1 MSYVNELI
9 DLYNKNQD
17 KIGVIEYR
25 GDIPYVLLP
34 PFHTTV
40 TAQIT
45 VTIDQN
51 GNFMRAE
58 LVAQDDKMTIIPV
71 TEKSGSRTAGKEPH
85 PLCDNLRYLAGDYK
99 DYYKDDGVCN
109 ELYMPQIEKW
119 EKSTYS
125 HEKVKA
131 IYLYLKKATL
141 IKDLVEQKII
151 KLNDNNQID
160 DKESVEGIVQT
171 KAFVR
176 FIIRSTGENL
186 HREIPDECWKD
197 RTLQDCY
204 IKYVRSQ
211 EREKGMCYLTGNME
225 SISYLHS
232 KKIRNEGD
240 GAKLI
245 SANDSQNFTYRGR
258 FANRE
263 EAVAVGSET
272 SQIVHNTLKWIIRKQ
287 GAFFDTMTIVT
298 WESDQ
303 LSMPKWNM
311 DTESIITE
319 YENEQE
325 ENDWDSWDD
334 DWSEE
339 EEVSDGNPITAE
351 KFYKALNGYG
361 KKVDNTSNMILLA
374 FDAATPGRLAMI
386 ENVTLDTARYLKNIE
401 KWHND
406 CNWIHEK
413 WKDGKRIQ
421 FWGMVGV
428 RDIADILFGIEN
440 KGKLSIVDGNGKKL
454 YAEVAKRLLPCIWYG
469 SNIPYDYVNLAVV
482 KASNPL
488 TYKERKNWERV
499 LTLACSM
506 VKKNEKD
513 RNKEEWNV
521 ALDKEQK
528 DRNYLY
534 GRLLA
539 VADRIEYR
547 TYDASDKGRVTNAK
561 RYMSTF
567 SQRPFETWKVIEENI
582 QPYMNKLGIK
592 ERRFYENLLDEI
604 CKLFEVE
611 TFLDNSKLDG
621 LYLLGFHSQSQD
633 LKEMKKE
640 NSEENLKESEEE
652 E

>member
-58 LVAQDDKMTIIPV
+58 LVVQDDKMTIIPV

-109 ELYMPQIEKW
+109 ELYMSQIEKW

-488 TYKERKNWERV
+488 TYKERKNWGRV

-521 ALDKEQK
+521 ALDKSAK
-528 DRNYLY
+528 DRSYLY

-539 VADRIEYR
+539 VADRIEYM
-547 TYDASDKGRVTNAK
+547 TYDAKDNGRITNAK

-567 SQRPFETWKVIEENI
+567 SQRPYETWKVIEENI
-582 QPYMNKLGIK
+582 QPYLAKLDVVK
-592 ERRFYENLLDEI
+592 RKYYENLLSEI
-604 CKLFEVE
+604 CNLFDIDKFKE
-611 TFLDNSKLDG
+611 NKKLDG
-621 LYLLGFHSQSQD
+621 LYLLGFHSQEYD
-633 LKEMKKE
+633 LRFKKE
-640 NSEENLKESEEE
+640 NSEEKKEEE
-652 E
+652 

>member
-9 DLYNKNQD
+9 DLYNKNQY

-109 ELYMPQIEKW
+109 ELYMSQIEKW

-160 DKESVEGIVQT
+160 DKENMEGIVQT

-521 ALDKEQK
+521 ALDKSAK
-528 DRNYLY
+528 DRSYLY

-539 VADRIEYR
+539 VADRIEYM
-547 TYDASDKGRVTNAK
+547 TYDAKDNGRITNAK

-567 SQRPFETWKVIEENI
+567 SQRPYETWKVIEENI
-582 QPYMNKLGIK
+582 QPYLAKLDVVK
-592 ERRFYENLLDEI
+592 RKYYENLLSEI
-604 CKLFEVE
+604 CNLFDIDKFKE
-611 TFLDNSKLDG
+611 NKKLDG
-621 LYLLGFHSQSQD
+621 LYLLGFHSQEYD
-633 LKEMKKE
+633 LRFKKE
-640 NSEENLKESEEE
+640 NSEEKKEEE
-652 E
+652 

>member
-45 VTIDQN
+45 VTINQN

-109 ELYMPQIEKW
+109 ELYMSQIEKW

-160 DKESVEGIVQT
+160 DKENMEGIVQT

-454 YAEVAKRLLPCIWYG
+454 YAEVTKRLLPCIWYG

-521 ALDKEQK
+521 ALDKSAK
-528 DRNYLY
+528 DRSYLY

-539 VADRIEYR
+539 VADRIEYM
-547 TYDASDKGRVTNAK
+547 TYDAKDNGRITNAK

-567 SQRPFETWKVIEENI
+567 SQRPYETWKVIEENI
-582 QPYMNKLGIK
+582 QPYLAKLDVVK
-592 ERRFYENLLDEI
+592 RKYYENLLSEI
-604 CKLFEVE
+604 CNLFDIDKFKE
-611 TFLDNSKLDG
+611 NKKLDG
-621 LYLLGFHSQSQD
+621 LYLLGFHSQEYD
-633 LKEMKKE
+633 LRFKKE
-640 NSEENLKESEEE
+640 NSEEKKEEE
-652 E
+652 

>member
-85 PLCDNLRYLAGDYK
+85 PLCDNLKYLAGDYK

-109 ELYMPQIEKW
+109 ELYMSQIEKW

-160 DKESVEGIVQT
+160 DKENMEGIVQT

-521 ALDKEQK
+521 ALDKSAK
-528 DRNYLY
+528 DRSYLY

-539 VADRIEYR
+539 VADRIEYM
-547 TYDASDKGRVTNAK
+547 TYDAKDNGRITNAK

-567 SQRPFETWKVIEENI
+567 SQRPYETWKVIEENI
-582 QPYMNKLGIK
+582 QPYLAKLDVVK
-592 ERRFYENLLDEI
+592 RKYYENLLSEI
-604 CKLFEVE
+604 CNLFDIDKFKE
-611 TFLDNSKLDG
+611 NKKLDG
-621 LYLLGFHSQSQD
+621 LYLLGFHSQEYD
-633 LKEMKKE
+633 LRFKKE
-640 NSEENLKESEEE
+640 NSEEKKEEE
-652 E
+652 

>member
-58 LVAQDDKMTIIPV
+58 LVAQDDKMTVIPV

-421 FWGMVGV
+421 FGGMVGV

-521 ALDKEQK
+521 ALDKSAK
-528 DRNYLY
+528 DRSYLY

-539 VADRIEYR
+539 VADRIEYM
-547 TYDASDKGRVTNAK
+547 TYDAKDNGRITNAK

-567 SQRPFETWKVIEENI
+567 PQRPYETWKVIEENI
-582 QPYMNKLGIK
+582 QPYLAKLDVVK
-592 ERRFYENLLDEI
+592 RKYYENLLSEI
-604 CKLFEVE
+604 CNLFDIDKFKE
-611 TFLDNSKLDG
+611 NKKLDG
-621 LYLLGFHSQSQD
+621 LYLLGFHSQEYD
-633 LKEMKKE
+633 LRFKKE
-640 NSEENLKESEEE
+640 NSEEKKEEE
-652 E
+652 

>member
-1 MSYVNELI
+1 M
-9 DLYNKNQD
+9 
-17 KIGVIEYR
+17 
-25 GDIPYVLLP
+25 
-34 PFHTTV
+34 
-40 TAQIT
+40 
-45 VTIDQN
+45 
-51 GNFMRAE
+51 
-58 LVAQDDKMTIIPV
+58 
-71 TEKSGSRTAGKEPH
+71 
-85 PLCDNLRYLAGDYK
+85 RYLAGDYK

-421 FWGMVGV
+421 FGGMVGV

-521 ALDKEQK
+521 ALDKSAK
-528 DRNYLY
+528 DRSYLY

-539 VADRIEYR
+539 VADRIEYM
-547 TYDASDKGRVTNAK
+547 TYDAKDNGRITNAK

-567 SQRPFETWKVIEENI
+567 SQRPYETWKVIEENI
-582 QPYMNKLGIK
+582 QPYLAKLDVVK
-592 ERRFYENLLDEI
+592 RKYYENLLSEI
-604 CKLFEVE
+604 CNLFDIDKFKE
-611 TFLDNSKLDG
+611 NKKLDG
-621 LYLLGFHSQSQD
+621 LYLLGFYSQEYD
-633 LKEMKKE
+633 LRFKKE
-640 NSEENLKESEEE
+640 NSEEKKEEE
-652 E
+652 

>member
-109 ELYMPQIEKW
+109 ELYMSQIEKW

-160 DKESVEGIVQT
+160 DKENMEGIVQT

-428 RDIADILFGIEN
+428 RNIADILFGIEN

-521 ALDKEQK
+521 ALDKSAK
-528 DRNYLY
+528 DRSYLY

-539 VADRIEYR
+539 VADRIEYM
-547 TYDASDKGRVTNAK
+547 TYDAKDNGRITNAK

-567 SQRPFETWKVIEENI
+567 SQRPYETWKVIEENI
-582 QPYMNKLGIK
+582 QPYLAKLDVVK
-592 ERRFYENLLDEI
+592 RKYYENLLSEI
-604 CKLFEVE
+604 CNLFDIDKFKE
-611 TFLDNSKLDG
+611 NKKLDG
-621 LYLLGFHSQSQD
+621 LYLLGFHSQEYD
-633 LKEMKKE
+633 LRFKKE
-640 NSEENLKESEEE
+640 NSEEKKEEE
-652 E
+652 

>member
-58 LVAQDDKMTIIPV
+58 LVVQDDKMTIIPV

-109 ELYMPQIEKW
+109 ELYMSQIEKW

-151 KLNDNNQID
+151 RLNDNNQID
-160 DKESVEGIVQT
+160 DKENMEGIVQT

-204 IKYVRSQ
+204 IQYVRSQ

-521 ALDKEQK
+521 ALDKSAK
-528 DRNYLY
+528 DRSYLY

-539 VADRIEYR
+539 VADRIEYM
-547 TYDASDKGRVTNAK
+547 TYDAKDNGRITNAK

-567 SQRPFETWKVIEENI
+567 SQRPYETWKVIEENI
-582 QPYMNKLGIK
+582 QPYLAKLDVVK
-592 ERRFYENLLDEI
+592 RKYYENLLSEI
-604 CKLFEVE
+604 CNLFDIDKFKE
-611 TFLDNSKLDG
+611 NKKLDG
-621 LYLLGFHSQSQD
+621 LYLLGFHSQEYD
-633 LKEMKKE
+633 LRFKKE
-640 NSEENLKESEEE
+640 NSEEKKEEE
-652 E
+652 

>member
-1 MSYVNELI
+1 MNYVNELI

-45 VTIDQN
+45 ETIDQN

-58 LVAQDDKMTIIPV
+58 LVVQDDKMTIIPV

-99 DYYKDDGVCN
+99 DYYKYDGVCN
-109 ELYMPQIEKW
+109 ELYMSQIEKW

-160 DKESVEGIVQT
+160 DKENMEGIVQT

-386 ENVTLDTARYLKNIE
+386 ENVTLDTVRYLKNIE

-521 ALDKEQK
+521 ALDKSAK
-528 DRNYLY
+528 DRSYLY

-539 VADRIEYR
+539 VADRIEYM
-547 TYDASDKGRVTNAK
+547 TYDAKDNGRITNAK

-567 SQRPFETWKVIEENI
+567 SQRPYETWKVIEENI
-582 QPYMNKLGIK
+582 QPYLAKLDVVK
-592 ERRFYENLLDEI
+592 RKYYENLLSEI
-604 CKLFEVE
+604 CNLFDIDKFKE
-611 TFLDNSKLDG
+611 NKKLDG
-621 LYLLGFHSQSQD
+621 LYLLGFHSQEYD
-633 LKEMKKE
+633 LRFKKE
-640 NSEENLKESEEE
+640 NSEEKKEEE
-652 E
+652 

>member
-413 WKDGKRIQ
+413 WKDRKRIQ

-521 ALDKEQK
+521 ALDKSAK
-528 DRNYLY
+528 DRSYLY

-539 VADRIEYR
+539 VADRIEYM
-547 TYDASDKGRVTNAK
+547 TYDAKDNGRITNAK

-567 SQRPFETWKVIEENI
+567 SQRPYETWKVIEENI
-582 QPYMNKLGIK
+582 QPYLAKLDVVK
-592 ERRFYENLLDEI
+592 RKYYENLLSEI
-604 CKLFEVE
+604 CNLFDIDKFKE
-611 TFLDNSKLDG
+611 NKKLDG
-621 LYLLGFHSQSQD
+621 LYLLGFHSQEYD
-633 LKEMKKE
+633 LRFKKE
-640 NSEENLKESEEE
+640 NSEEKKEEE
-652 E
+652 

>member
-1 MSYVNELI
+1 MNYVNELI

-58 LVAQDDKMTIIPV
+58 LVVQDDKMTIIPV

-109 ELYMPQIEKW
+109 ELYMSQIEKW

-160 DKESVEGIVQT
+160 DKENMEGIVQT

-386 ENVTLDTARYLKNIE
+386 ENVTLDTVRYLKNIE

-499 LTLACSM
+499 LSLACSM

-521 ALDKEQK
+521 ALDKSAK
-528 DRNYLY
+528 DRSYLY

-539 VADRIEYR
+539 VADRIEYM
-547 TYDASDKGRVTNAK
+547 TYDAKDNGRITNAK

-567 SQRPFETWKVIEENI
+567 SQRPYETWKVIEENI
-582 QPYMNKLGIK
+582 QPYLAKLDVVK
-592 ERRFYENLLDEI
+592 RKYYENLLSEI
-604 CKLFEVE
+604 CNLFDIDKFKE
-611 TFLDNSKLDG
+611 NKKLDG
-621 LYLLGFHSQSQD
+621 LYLLGFHSQEYD
-633 LKEMKKE
+633 LRFKKE
-640 NSEENLKESEEE
+640 NSEEKKEEE
-652 E
+652 

>member
-109 ELYMPQIEKW
+109 ELYMSQIEKW

-141 IKDLVEQKII
+141 IKELVEQKII

-160 DKESVEGIVQT
+160 DKENMEGIVQT

-521 ALDKEQK
+521 ALDKSAK
-528 DRNYLY
+528 DRSYLY

-539 VADRIEYR
+539 VADRIEYM
-547 TYDASDKGRVTNAK
+547 TYDAKDNGRITNAK

-567 SQRPFETWKVIEENI
+567 SQRPYETWKVIEENI
-582 QPYMNKLGIK
+582 QPYLAKLDVVK
-592 ERRFYENLLDEI
+592 RKYYENLLSEI
-604 CKLFEVE
+604 CNLFDIDKFKE
-611 TFLDNSKLDG
+611 NKKLDG
-621 LYLLGFHSQSQD
+621 LYLLGFHSQEYD
-633 LKEMKKE
+633 LRFKKE
-640 NSEENLKESEEE
+640 NSEEKKEEE
-652 E
+652 

>member
-109 ELYMPQIEKW
+109 ELYMSQIEKW

-160 DKESVEGIVQT
+160 DKENMEGIVQT

-211 EREKGMCYLTGNME
+211 EREKGTCYLTGNME

-428 RDIADILFGIEN
+428 RDIADILFGIEK

-521 ALDKEQK
+521 ALDKSAK
-528 DRNYLY
+528 DRSYLY

-539 VADRIEYR
+539 VADRIEYM
-547 TYDASDKGRVTNAK
+547 TYDAKDNGRITNAK

-567 SQRPFETWKVIEENI
+567 SQRPYETWKVIEENI
-582 QPYMNKLGIK
+582 QPYLAKLDVVK
-592 ERRFYENLLDEI
+592 RKYYENLLSEI
-604 CKLFEVE
+604 CNLFDIDKFKE
-611 TFLDNSKLDG
+611 NKKLDG
-621 LYLLGFHSQSQD
+621 LYLLGFHSQEYD
-633 LKEMKKE
+633 LRFKKE
-640 NSEENLKESEEE
+640 NSEEKKEEE
-652 E
+652 

>member
-1 MSYVNELI
+1 M
-9 DLYNKNQD
+9 
-17 KIGVIEYR
+17 IEYR

-45 VTIDQN
+45 VTIAQN

-58 LVAQDDKMTIIPV
+58 LVAQDDKMTVLPV

-421 FWGMVGV
+421 FGGMVGV

-521 ALDKEQK
+521 ALDKSAK
-528 DRNYLY
+528 DRSYLY

-539 VADRIEYR
+539 VADRIEYM
-547 TYDASDKGRVTNAK
+547 TYDAKDNGRITNAK

-567 SQRPFETWKVIEENI
+567 SQRPYETWKVIEENI
-582 QPYMNKLGIK
+582 QPYLAKLDVVK
-592 ERRFYENLLDEI
+592 RKYYENLLSEI
-604 CKLFEVE
+604 CNLFDIDKFKE
-611 TFLDNSKLDG
+611 NKKLDG
-621 LYLLGFHSQSQD
+621 LYLLGFHSQEYD
-633 LKEMKKE
+633 LRFKKE
-640 NSEENLKESEEE
+640 NSEEKKEEE
-652 E
+652 

>member
-109 ELYMPQIEKW
+109 ELYMSQIEKW

-160 DKESVEGIVQT
+160 DKENMEGIVQT

-186 HREIPDECWKD
+186 YREIPDECWKD

-521 ALDKEQK
+521 ALDKSAK
-528 DRNYLY
+528 DRSYLY

-539 VADRIEYR
+539 VADRIEYM
-547 TYDASDKGRVTNAK
+547 TYDAKDKGRITNAK

-567 SQRPFETWKVIEENI
+567 SQRPYETWKVIEENI
-582 QPYMNKLGIK
+582 QPYLAKLDVVK
-592 ERRFYENLLDEI
+592 RKYYENLLSEI
-604 CKLFEVE
+604 CNLFDIDKFKE
-611 TFLDNSKLDG
+611 NKKLDG
-621 LYLLGFHSQSQD
+621 LYLLGFHSQEYD
-633 LKEMKKE
+633 LRFKKE
-640 NSEENLKESEEE
+640 NSEEKKEEE
-652 E
+652 

>member
-58 LVAQDDKMTIIPV
+58 LVAQDDKMTVIPV

-109 ELYMPQIEKW
+109 ELYMSQIEKW

-421 FWGMVGV
+421 FGGMVGV

-521 ALDKEQK
+521 ALDKSAK
-528 DRNYLY
+528 DRSYLY

-539 VADRIEYR
+539 VADRIEYM
-547 TYDASDKGRVTNAK
+547 TYDAKDNGRITNAK

-567 SQRPFETWKVIEENI
+567 SQRPYETWKVIEENI
-582 QPYMNKLGIK
+582 QPYLAKLDVVK
-592 ERRFYENLLDEI
+592 RKYYENLLSEI
-604 CKLFEVE
+604 CNLFDIDKFKE
-611 TFLDNSKLDG
+611 NKKLDG
-621 LYLLGFHSQSQD
+621 LYLLGFHSQEYD
-633 LKEMKKE
+633 LRFKKE
-640 NSEENLKESEEE
+640 NSEEKKEEE
-652 E
+652 

>member
-58 LVAQDDKMTIIPV
+58 LVVQDDKMTIIPV

-109 ELYMPQIEKW
+109 ELYMSQIEKW

-160 DKESVEGIVQT
+160 DKENMEGIVQT

-334 DWSEE
+334 NWSEE

-521 ALDKEQK
+521 ALDKSAK
-528 DRNYLY
+528 DRSYLY

-539 VADRIEYR
+539 VADRIEYM
-547 TYDASDKGRVTNAK
+547 TYDAKDNGRITNAK

-567 SQRPFETWKVIEENI
+567 SQRPYETWKVIEENI
-582 QPYMNKLGIK
+582 QPYLAKLDVVK
-592 ERRFYENLLDEI
+592 RKYYENLLSEI
-604 CKLFEVE
+604 CNLFDIDKFKE
-611 TFLDNSKLDG
+611 NKKLDG
-621 LYLLGFHSQSQD
+621 LYLLGFHSQEYD
-633 LKEMKKE
+633 LRFKKE
-640 NSEENLKESEEE
+640 NSEEKKEEE
-652 E
+652 

>member
-45 VTIDQN
+45 VTINQN

-109 ELYMPQIEKW
+109 ELYMSQIEKW

-160 DKESVEGIVQT
+160 DKENMEGIVQT

-272 SQIVHNTLKWIIRKQ
+272 SQTVHNTLKWIIRKQ
-287 GAFFDTMTIVT
+287 AAFFDTMTIVT

-303 LSMPKWNM
+303 LSMPKWNR

-521 ALDKEQK
+521 ALDKSAK
-528 DRNYLY
+528 DRSYLY

-539 VADRIEYR
+539 VADRIEYM
-547 TYDASDKGRVTNAK
+547 TYDAKDNGRITNAK

-567 SQRPFETWKVIEENI
+567 SQRPYETWKVIEENI
-582 QPYMNKLGIK
+582 QPYLAKLDVVK
-592 ERRFYENLLDEI
+592 RKYYENLLSEI
-604 CKLFEVE
+604 CNLFDIDKFKE
-611 TFLDNSKLDG
+611 NKKLDG
-621 LYLLGFHSQSQD
+621 LYLLGFHSQEYD
-633 LKEMKKE
+633 LRFKKE
-640 NSEENLKESEEE
+640 NSEEKKEEE
-652 E
+652 

>member
-58 LVAQDDKMTIIPV
+58 LVVQDDKMTIIPV

-109 ELYMPQIEKW
+109 ELYMSQIEKW

-160 DKESVEGIVQT
+160 DKENMEGIVQT

-303 LSMPKWNM
+303 LNMPKWNM

-334 DWSEE
+334 NWSEE

-521 ALDKEQK
+521 ALDKSAK
-528 DRNYLY
+528 DRSYLY

-539 VADRIEYR
+539 VADRIEYM
-547 TYDASDKGRVTNAK
+547 TYDAKDNGRITNAK

-567 SQRPFETWKVIEENI
+567 SQRPYETWKVIEENI
-582 QPYMNKLGIK
+582 QPYLAKLDVVK
-592 ERRFYENLLDEI
+592 RKYYENLLSEI
-604 CKLFEVE
+604 CNLFDIDKFKE
-611 TFLDNSKLDG
+611 NKKLDG
-621 LYLLGFHSQSQD
+621 LYLLGFHSQEYD
-633 LKEMKKE
+633 LRFKKE
-640 NSEENLKESEEE
+640 NSEEKKEEE
-652 E
+652 

>member
-58 LVAQDDKMTIIPV
+58 LVAQDDKMTVIPV

-263 EAVAVGSET
+263 EAVAVGSEI

-421 FWGMVGV
+421 FGGMVGV

-521 ALDKEQK
+521 ALDKSAK
-528 DRNYLY
+528 DRSYLY

-539 VADRIEYR
+539 VADRIEYM
-547 TYDASDKGRVTNAK
+547 TYDAKDNGRITNAK

-567 SQRPFETWKVIEENI
+567 SQRPYETWKVIEENI
-582 QPYMNKLGIK
+582 QPYLAKLDVVK
-592 ERRFYENLLDEI
+592 RKYYENLLSEI
-604 CKLFEVE
+604 CNLFDIDKFKE
-611 TFLDNSKLDG
+611 NKKLDG
-621 LYLLGFHSQSQD
+621 LYLLGFHSQEYD
-633 LKEMKKE
+633 LRFKKE
-640 NSEENLKESEEE
+640 NSEEKKEEE
-652 E
+652 

>member
-109 ELYMPQIEKW
+109 ELYMSQIEKW
-119 EKSTYS
+119 EKSTCS

-160 DKESVEGIVQT
+160 DKENMEGIVQI

-521 ALDKEQK
+521 ALDKSAK
-528 DRNYLY
+528 DRSYLY

-539 VADRIEYR
+539 VADRIEYM
-547 TYDASDKGRVTNAK
+547 TYDAKDSGRITNAK

-567 SQRPFETWKVIEENI
+567 SQRPYETWKVIEENI
-582 QPYMNKLGIK
+582 QPYLAKLDVVK
-592 ERRFYENLLDEI
+592 RKYYENLLSEI
-604 CKLFEVE
+604 CNLFDIDKFKE
-611 TFLDNSKLDG
+611 NKKLDG
-621 LYLLGFHSQSQD
+621 LYLLGFHSQEYD
-633 LKEMKKE
+633 LRFKKE
-640 NSEENLKESEEE
+640 NSEEKKEEE
-652 E
+652 

>member
-99 DYYKDDGVCN
+99 DYYKNDGVCN
-109 ELYMPQIEKW
+109 ELYMSQIEKW

-160 DKESVEGIVQT
+160 DKENMEGIVQT

-325 ENDWDSWDD
+325 EKDWDSWDD

-521 ALDKEQK
+521 ALDKSAK
-528 DRNYLY
+528 DRSYLY

-539 VADRIEYR
+539 VADRIEYM
-547 TYDASDKGRVTNAK
+547 TYDAKDNGRITNAK

-567 SQRPFETWKVIEENI
+567 SQRPYETWKVIEENI
-582 QPYMNKLGIK
+582 QPYLAKLDVVK
-592 ERRFYENLLDEI
+592 RKYYENLLSEI
-604 CKLFEVE
+604 CNLFDIDKFKE
-611 TFLDNSKLDG
+611 NKKLDG
-621 LYLLGFHSQSQD
+621 LYLLGFHSQEYD
-633 LKEMKKE
+633 LRFKKE
-640 NSEENLKESEEE
+640 NSEEKKEEE
-652 E
+652 

>member
-109 ELYMPQIEKW
+109 ELNMSQIEKW

-160 DKESVEGIVQT
+160 DKENMEGIVQT

-521 ALDKEQK
+521 ALDKSAK
-528 DRNYLY
+528 VRSYLY

-539 VADRIEYR
+539 VADRIEYM
-547 TYDASDKGRVTNAK
+547 TYDAKDNGRITNAK

-567 SQRPFETWKVIEENI
+567 SQRPYETWKVIEENI
-582 QPYMNKLGIK
+582 QPYLAKLDVVK
-592 ERRFYENLLDEI
+592 RKYYENLLSEI
-604 CKLFEVE
+604 CNLFDIDKFKE
-611 TFLDNSKLDG
+611 NKKLDG
-621 LYLLGFHSQSQD
+621 LYLLGFHSQEYD
-633 LKEMKKE
+633 LRFKKE
-640 NSEENLKESEEE
+640 NSEEKKEEE
-652 E
+652 

>member
-109 ELYMPQIEKW
+109 ELYMSQIEKW

-160 DKESVEGIVQT
+160 DKENMEGIVQT

-186 HREIPDECWKD
+186 YREIPDECWKD

-521 ALDKEQK
+521 ALDKSAK
-528 DRNYLY
+528 DRSYLY

-539 VADRIEYR
+539 VADRIEYM
-547 TYDASDKGRVTNAK
+547 TYDAKDNGRITNAK

-567 SQRPFETWKVIEENI
+567 SQRPYETWKVIEENI
-582 QPYMNKLGIK
+582 QPYLAKLDVVK
-592 ERRFYENLLDEI
+592 RKYYENLLSEI
-604 CKLFEVE
+604 CNLFDIDKFKE
-611 TFLDNSKLDG
+611 NKKLDG
-621 LYLLGFHSQSQD
+621 LYLLGFHSQEYD
-633 LKEMKKE
+633 LRFKKE
-640 NSEENLKESEEE
+640 NSEEKKEEE
-652 E
+652 

>member
-1 MSYVNELI
+1 MNYVNELI

-58 LVAQDDKMTIIPV
+58 LVVQDDKMTIIPV

-109 ELYMPQIEKW
+109 ELYMSQIEKW

-160 DKESVEGIVQT
+160 DKENMEGIVQT

-386 ENVTLDTARYLKNIE
+386 ENVTLDTVRYLKNIE

-521 ALDKEQK
+521 ALDKSAK
-528 DRNYLY
+528 DRSYLY

-539 VADRIEYR
+539 VADRIEYM
-547 TYDASDKGRVTNAK
+547 TYDAKDNGRITNAK

-567 SQRPFETWKVIEENI
+567 SQRPYETWKVIEENI
-582 QPYMNKLGIK
+582 QPYLA
-592 ERRFYENLLDEI
+592 
-604 CKLFEVE
+604 
-611 TFLDNSKLDG
+611 KLDVVKRKYYRPRSAE
-621 LYLLGFHSQSQD
+621 LHLLQPLISSQFSQCHRH
-633 LKEMKKE
+633 
-640 NSEENLKESEEE
+640 
-652 E
+652 

>member
-109 ELYMPQIEKW
+109 ELYMSQIEKW

-160 DKESVEGIVQT
+160 DKENMEGIVQT

-386 ENVTLDTARYLKNIE
+386 ENVILDTARYLKNIE

-521 ALDKEQK
+521 ALDKSAK
-528 DRNYLY
+528 DRSYLY

-539 VADRIEYR
+539 VADRIEYM
-547 TYDASDKGRVTNAK
+547 TYDAKDNGRITNAK

-567 SQRPFETWKVIEENI
+567 SQRPYETWKVIEENI
-582 QPYMNKLGIK
+582 QPYLAKLDVVK
-592 ERRFYENLLDEI
+592 RKYYENLLSEI
-604 CKLFEVE
+604 CNLFDIDKFKE
-611 TFLDNSKLDG
+611 NKKLDG
-621 LYLLGFHSQSQD
+621 LYLLGFHSQEYD
-633 LKEMKKE
+633 LRFKKE
-640 NSEENLKESEEE
+640 NSEEKKEEE
-652 E
+652 

>member
-109 ELYMPQIEKW
+109 ELYMSQIEKW

-160 DKESVEGIVQT
+160 DKENMEGIVQT

-421 FWGMVGV
+421 FGGMVGV

-521 ALDKEQK
+521 ALDKSAK
-528 DRNYLY
+528 DRSYLY

-539 VADRIEYR
+539 VADRIEYM
-547 TYDASDKGRVTNAK
+547 TYDAKDNGRITNAK

-567 SQRPFETWKVIEENI
+567 SQRPYETWKVIEENI
-582 QPYMNKLGIK
+582 QPYLAKLDVVK
-592 ERRFYENLLDEI
+592 RKYYENLLSEI
-604 CKLFEVE
+604 CNLFDIDKFNE
-611 TFLDNSKLDG
+611 NKKLDG
-621 LYLLGFHSQSQD
+621 LYLLGFHSQEYD
-633 LKEMKKE
+633 LRFKKE
-640 NSEENLKESEEE
+640 NSEEKKEEE
-652 E
+652 

>member
-58 LVAQDDKMTIIPV
+58 LVAQDDKMTVIPV

-225 SISYLHS
+225 SISYLYS

-421 FWGMVGV
+421 FGGMVGV

-521 ALDKEQK
+521 ALDKSAK
-528 DRNYLY
+528 DRSYLY

-539 VADRIEYR
+539 VADRIEYM
-547 TYDASDKGRVTNAK
+547 TYDAKDNGRITNAK

-567 SQRPFETWKVIEENI
+567 SQRPYETWKVIEENI
-582 QPYMNKLGIK
+582 QPYLAKLDVVK
-592 ERRFYENLLDEI
+592 RKYYENLLSEI
-604 CKLFEVE
+604 CNLFDIDKFKE
-611 TFLDNSKLDG
+611 NKKLDG
-621 LYLLGFHSQSQD
+621 LYLLGFHSQEYD
-633 LKEMKKE
+633 LRFKKE
-640 NSEENLKESEEE
+640 NSEEKKEEE
-652 E
+652 

>member
-99 DYYKDDGVCN
+99 DDGVCN
-109 ELYMPQIEKW
+109 ELYMSQIEKW

-160 DKESVEGIVQT
+160 DKENMEGIVQT

-521 ALDKEQK
+521 ALDKSAK
-528 DRNYLY
+528 DRSYLY

-539 VADRIEYR
+539 VADRIEYM
-547 TYDASDKGRVTNAK
+547 TYDAKDNGRITNAK

-567 SQRPFETWKVIEENI
+567 SQRPYETWKVIEENI
-582 QPYMNKLGIK
+582 QPYLAKLDVVK
-592 ERRFYENLLDEI
+592 RKYYENLLSEI
-604 CKLFEVE
+604 CNLFDIDKFKE
-611 TFLDNSKLDG
+611 NKKLDG
-621 LYLLGFHSQSQD
+621 LYLLGFHSQEYD
-633 LKEMKKE
+633 LRFKKE
-640 NSEENLKESEEE
+640 NSEEKKEEE
-652 E
+652 

>member
-40 TAQIT
+40 IAQIT

-109 ELYMPQIEKW
+109 ELYMSQIEKW

-160 DKESVEGIVQT
+160 DKENIEGIVQT

-311 DTESIITE
+311 DIESIITE

-386 ENVTLDTARYLKNIE
+386 ENVTLDTARYLENIE

-413 WKDGKRIQ
+413 WKEGKRIQ
-421 FWGMVGV
+421 FWGMFGV

-440 KGKLSIVDGNGKKL
+440 KGRLSIVDGNGKKL

-521 ALDKEQK
+521 ALDKSAK
-528 DRNYLY
+528 DRSYLY

-539 VADRIEYR
+539 VADRIEYM
-547 TYDASDKGRVTNAK
+547 TYDTKDNGRITNAK

-567 SQRPFETWKVIEENI
+567 SQRPYETWKVIEENI
-582 QPYMNKLGIK
+582 QPYLAKLDVVK
-592 ERRFYENLLDEI
+592 RKYYENLLSEI
-604 CKLFEVE
+604 CNLFDIDKFKE
-611 TFLDNSKLDG
+611 NKKLDG
-621 LYLLGFHSQSQD
+621 LYLLGFHSQEYD
-633 LKEMKKE
+633 LRFKKE
-640 NSEENLKESEEE
+640 TSEEKKEEE
-652 E
+652 

>member
-58 LVAQDDKMTIIPV
+58 LVAQDDKMTVIPV

-204 IKYVRSQ
+204 IKYVRLQ

-421 FWGMVGV
+421 FGGMVGV

-521 ALDKEQK
+521 ALDKSAK
-528 DRNYLY
+528 DRSYLY

-539 VADRIEYR
+539 VADRIEYM
-547 TYDASDKGRVTNAK
+547 TYDAKDNGRITNAK

-567 SQRPFETWKVIEENI
+567 SQRPYETWKVIEENI
-582 QPYMNKLGIK
+582 QPYLAKLDVVK
-592 ERRFYENLLDEI
+592 RKYYENLLSEI
-604 CKLFEVE
+604 CNLFDIDKFKE
-611 TFLDNSKLDG
+611 NKKLDG
-621 LYLLGFHSQSQD
+621 LYLLGFHSQEYD
-633 LKEMKKE
+633 LRFKKE
-640 NSEENLKESEEE
+640 NSEEKKEEE
-652 E
+652 

>member
-421 FWGMVGV
+421 FGGMVGV

-521 ALDKEQK
+521 ALDKSAK
-528 DRNYLY
+528 DRSYLY

-539 VADRIEYR
+539 VADRIEYM
-547 TYDASDKGRVTNAK
+547 TYDAKDNGRITNAK

-567 SQRPFETWKVIEENI
+567 SQRPYETWKVIEENI
-582 QPYMNKLGIK
+582 QPYLAKLDVVK
-592 ERRFYENLLDEI
+592 RKYYENLLSEI
-604 CKLFEVE
+604 CNLFDIDKFKE
-611 TFLDNSKLDG
+611 NKKLDG
-621 LYLLGFHSQSQD
+621 LYLLGFHSQEYD
-633 LKEMKKE
+633 LRFKKE
-640 NSEENLKESEEE
+640 NSEEKKEEE
-652 E
+652 

>member
-58 LVAQDDKMTIIPV
+58 LVVQDDKMTIIPV

-109 ELYMPQIEKW
+109 ELYMSQIEKW

-521 ALDKEQK
+521 ALDKSAK
-528 DRNYLY
+528 DRSYLY

-539 VADRIEYR
+539 VADRIEYM
-547 TYDASDKGRVTNAK
+547 TYDAKDNGRITNAK

-567 SQRPFETWKVIEENI
+567 SQRPYETWKVIEENI
-582 QPYMNKLGIK
+582 QPYLAKLDVVK
-592 ERRFYENLLDEI
+592 RKYYENLLGEI
-604 CKLFEVE
+604 CNLFDIDKFKE
-611 TFLDNSKLDG
+611 NKKLDG
-621 LYLLGFHSQSQD
+621 LYLLGFHSQEYD
-633 LKEMKKE
+633 LRFKKE
-640 NSEENLKESEEE
+640 NSEEKKEEE
-652 E
+652 

>member
-58 LVAQDDKMTIIPV
+58 LVAQDDKMTVIPV

-374 FDAATPGRLAMI
+374 FDAATPGRLTMI

-421 FWGMVGV
+421 FGGMVGV

-521 ALDKEQK
+521 ALDKSAK
-528 DRNYLY
+528 DRSYLY

-539 VADRIEYR
+539 VADRIEYM
-547 TYDASDKGRVTNAK
+547 TYDAKDNGRITNAK

-567 SQRPFETWKVIEENI
+567 SQRPYETWKVIEENI
-582 QPYMNKLGIK
+582 QPYLAKLDVVK
-592 ERRFYENLLDEI
+592 RKYYENLLSEI
-604 CKLFEVE
+604 CNLFDIDKFKE
-611 TFLDNSKLDG
+611 NKKLDG
-621 LYLLGFHSQSQD
+621 LYLLGFHSQEYD
-633 LKEMKKE
+633 LRFKKE
-640 NSEENLKESEEE
+640 NSEEKKEEE
-652 E
+652 

>member
-99 DYYKDDGVCN
+99 DYHKDDGVCN
-109 ELYMPQIEKW
+109 ELYMSQIEKW

-160 DKESVEGIVQT
+160 DKENMEGIVQT

-186 HREIPDECWKD
+186 YREIPDECWKD

-521 ALDKEQK
+521 ALDKSAK
-528 DRNYLY
+528 DRSYLY

-539 VADRIEYR
+539 VADRIEYM
-547 TYDASDKGRVTNAK
+547 TYDAKDNGRITNAK

-567 SQRPFETWKVIEENI
+567 SQRPYETWKVIEENI
-582 QPYMNKLGIK
+582 QPYLAKLDVVK
-592 ERRFYENLLDEI
+592 RKYYENLLSEI
-604 CKLFEVE
+604 CNLFDIDKFKE
-611 TFLDNSKLDG
+611 NKKLDG
-621 LYLLGFHSQSQD
+621 LYLLGFHSQEYD
-633 LKEMKKE
+633 LRFKKE
-640 NSEENLKESEEE
+640 NSEEKKEEE
-652 E
+652 

>member
-109 ELYMPQIEKW
+109 ELYMSQIEKW

-160 DKESVEGIVQT
+160 DKENMEGIVQT

-319 YENEQE
+319 YENEQ
-325 ENDWDSWDD
+325 NDWDSWDD

-521 ALDKEQK
+521 ALDKSAK
-528 DRNYLY
+528 VRSYLY

-539 VADRIEYR
+539 VADRIEYM
-547 TYDASDKGRVTNAK
+547 TYDAKDNGRITNAK

-567 SQRPFETWKVIEENI
+567 SQRPYETWKVIEENI
-582 QPYMNKLGIK
+582 QPYLAKLDVVK
-592 ERRFYENLLDEI
+592 RKYYENLLSEI
-604 CKLFEVE
+604 CNLFDIDKFKE
-611 TFLDNSKLDG
+611 NKKLDG
-621 LYLLGFHSQSQD
+621 LYLLGFHSQEYD
-633 LKEMKKE
+633 LRFKKE
-640 NSEENLKESEEE
+640 NSEEKKEEE
-652 E
+652 